1 MRCTPSARRT
11 ARRRCR
17 WKRFFRAR
25 RRTRVGPSTP
35 PSRSPAIIHR
45 RRPPGA
51 KRFFAERPERIRDR
65 PNRVRRNDAPGSGG
79 RQQLWQSRDRHP
91 SLRSVSLTIASAGPF
106 RGPPHHLTLMI
117 APPGLRAWLPL
128 LLVAGLLASRP
139 AARAHEVSLKDV
151 MARVGAYVDGYGQKA
166 SIVVATEPYK
176 QERHGNTYAEHGKRD
191 LVADFALV
199 MVEAANTGMGFRDV
213 IEVDGK
219 HVQDREDRL
228 ARVLMASAGRFD
240 EAMRLNTESARF
252 NIGPFLRNFNIPTTA
267 LFFFNSENHRRFK
280 FSAKSVV
287 ADGTWEIAFHETQE
301 PTLIHTPDWRPVPT
315 EGTIWANPADGT
327 VVRTVLKVG
336 GAGQT
341 ARPGTRLAG
350 SVDVTCQRVDTLSM
364 WLPATM
370 DETFQT
376 NGTTSEWELVKGHA
390 VYSNYREFTTEVKI
404 K

>member
-1 MRCTPSARRT
+1 
-11 ARRRCR
+11 
-17 WKRFFRAR
+17 
-25 RRTRVGPSTP
+25 
-35 PSRSPAIIHR
+35 
-45 RRPPGA
+45 
-51 KRFFAERPERIRDR
+51 
-65 PNRVRRNDAPGSGG
+65 
-79 RQQLWQSRDRHP
+79 
-91 SLRSVSLTIASAGPF
+91 
-106 RGPPHHLTLMI
+106 MI
-117 APPGLRAWLPL
+117 APLRSRAWSPL
-128 LLVAGLLASRP
+128 LLLALFAPHP
-139 AARAHEVSLKDV
+139 AARADTPSLKDV
-151 MARVGAYVDGYGQKA
+151 IKRVEAYVDVYGQKA
-166 SIVVATEPYK
+166 SIVVATEQYR
-176 QERHGNTYAEHGKRD
+176 QESHGNTSVEHGERD

-199 MVEAANTGMGFRDV
+199 KVEAANTWMGFRDV
-213 IEVDGK
+213 LEVDGK
-219 HVQDREDRL
+219 RVQDREDRL
-228 ARVLMASAGRFD
+228 ARVLMASAGRVD
-240 EAMRLNTESARF
+240 EAIRLNTESARF
-252 NIGPFLRNFNIPTTA
+252 NIGPFLRNFNVPTTA

-280 FSAKSVV
+280 FSAKSVA

-341 ARPGTRLAG
+341 ARPGTRGAG
-350 SVDVTCQRVDTLSM
+350 SVDVTFQRVDTLSM